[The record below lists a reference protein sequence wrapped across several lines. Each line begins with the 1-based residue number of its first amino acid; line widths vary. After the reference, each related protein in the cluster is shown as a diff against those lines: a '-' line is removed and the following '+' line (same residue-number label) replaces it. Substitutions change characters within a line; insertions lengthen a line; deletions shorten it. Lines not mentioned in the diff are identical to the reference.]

1 MEVQFI
7 STKDKTMQPNHHLAA
22 IDVGTNSFHLIVVKA
37 NENGSFEIV
46 DREKEVIRL
55 GLGSSPDQKH
65 IQPDAQER
73 AIATLKRFR
82 TIAAS
87 YDAVIRA
94 VATSAV
100 RESLNRNEFIQ
111 RVYDETGIEI
121 QIISGIEEARLIY
134 LGILQAVPVFNNKV
148 LCIDIGGGSTEMI
161 IGQQGRMLFAKSLKL
176 GAVRLSQ
183 MFFPDF
189 EVTKSGIEKCTSW
202 VAGEIYSTIK
212 EIKKLGFETAIGAS
226 GTIMAAA
233 LMIQAKK
240 SGSMPENMLLNNYT
254 FHQNDLQKAADA
266 VLKKTTVKE
275 RKKITGLD
283 EKRADIIPA
292 GIIILSTIVKA
303 LNLKEMTVSGYA
315 LREGTIL
322 DFMHKMG
329 PHEPNA
335 AIEDIRMQSVQKL
348 AEMCNYDKLHSQH
361 VCGLALQIYDQ
372 MEELHA
378 LSPENREYLESAAI
392 LHDIGYHISHS
403 QHHKHSYYIIRNAE
417 ILGYSENEIEIIAQ
431 TARYHRKSYPKPG
444 HADFS
449 RMSEKHKTV
458 IRKLASIL
466 RVADSLDRTHASLI
480 ERIKVDVNP
489 KNIHLTLFYSSD
501 YPEIELWNLER
512 RKSLMEEVFGREVT
526 ATAVKAGLKEAANS

>member
-1 MEVQFI
+1 
-7 STKDKTMQPNHHLAA
+7 MQPNHHLAA

>member
-1 MEVQFI
+1 
-7 STKDKTMQPNHHLAA
+7 MQTNSHLAA
-22 IDVGTNSFHLIVVKA
+22 IDVGTNSFHLIVVRV

-55 GLGSSPDQKH
+55 GLGSSPDKKH

-73 AIATLKRFR
+73 AIATLKRFK
-82 TIAAS
+82 TIASS

-121 QIISGIEEARLIY
+121 QVISGIEEARLIY
-134 LGILQAVPVFNNKV
+134 LGILQAVPVFNSKV

-189 EVTKSGIEKCTSW
+189 EVSKSAVEKCTNW
-202 VAGEIYSTIK
+202 VSGEIYSTVK
-212 EIKKLGFETAIGAS
+212 EIKKIGFETAVGAS

-240 SGSMPENMLLNNYT
+240 SGSMPENMLLNNYQ
-254 FHQNDLQKAADA
+254 FHQNDLQKVTDAA
-266 VLKKTTVKE
+266 LKKASVKE
-275 RKKITGLD
+275 RKKIKGLD

-292 GIIILSTIVKA
+292 GLIILNTIVKA
-303 LNLKEMTVSGYA
+303 LGLKEMTVSGYA

-322 DFMHKMG
+322 DFMHKMRPLERKAG
-329 PHEPNA
+329 
-335 AIEDIRMQSVQKL
+335 IEDIRMQSIQKL
-348 AEMCNYDKLHSQH
+348 AEMCNYDKAHSQH
-361 VCGLALQIYDQ
+361 VCTLALQIYDQ
-372 MEELHA
+372 MEQVHL
-378 LSPENREYLESAAI
+378 LSPENREYLEAAAT
-392 LHDIGYHISHS
+392 LHDVGYHISHS

-417 ILGYSENEIEIIAQ
+417 ILGFSENEIEIIAQ
-431 TARYHRKSYPKPG
+431 TARYHRKSYPKPS
-444 HADFS
+444 HSDYSKMA
-449 RMSEKHKTV
+449 EKDKTV

-480 ERIKVDVNP
+480 ERIKVNVDP
-489 KNIHLTLFYSSD
+489 KTIHLTLFHNSE

-512 RKSLMEEVFGREVT
+512 RKTLMEEVFSREVT
-526 ATAVKAGLKEAANS
+526 VSTEKDGLKEAANN